1 MDLKSLIVNRLS
13 DHLDELQS
21 FLNGLPEEQLRERP
35 GPDKWSIGESALNI
49 IEVQDLYLQWVALM
63 IVEDVPKLE
72 RGSIEEVSDNHYIVD
87 DLPRRLKEFSEQRRN
102 LLSLLSALTDQQWVR
117 EGIHPHIKHYTIEKC
132 MEGLMRHEEYHFYEM
147 YNLFFGIDS

>member
-21 FLNGLPEEQLRERP
+21 FLNGLPDEQLRERP
-35 GPDKWSIGESALNI
+35 GPDKWSIGESALHI
-49 IEVQDLYLQWVALM
+49 IEVQDIYLQWVALM

-72 RGSIEEVSDNHYIVD
+72 NGSVEKVSLDHYTVD

-117 EGIHPHIKHYTIEKC
+117 EGIHPRINHYTIEKC
-132 MEGLMRHEEYHFYEM
+132 MEGLMRHEEHHFYEM
-147 YNLFFGIDS
+147 YNLFFGIDA